1 MSDLPRAGRV
11 PPGPARSG
19 ARRDAAAGPR
29 PGGHT
34 PGGDDAAGGSGT
46 GSSGTGSSGA
56 ASSGAAPG
64 RELADPGTLAANYAS
79 GGFGRPLEWGTRPA
93 LIVIDMVRAY
103 FDPEAEFYMGTG
115 DCLESAARVLA
126 SARAAGIPVLHTRVE
141 FDPDGLN
148 GGVFVRKIPAL
159 RHFVPGG
166 PLGRIMP
173 QVAPAPR
180 EVVIVKQYA
189 SAFYGTT
196 LAATLT
202 ALRVDTL
209 IITGVS
215 TSGCVRA
222 TGVDAIQHGYVPLV
236 VRQAVGD
243 RDPRPHEANLFDLQA
258 KYAEVVDEDQ
268 IHAWLAGTAS

>member
-11 PPGPARSG
+11 SPGPVRPG

-29 PGGHT
+29 PGGYA
-34 PGGDDAAGGSGT
+34 PGGNDAAGGTADGRDLT
-46 GSSGTGSSGA
+46 GQ
-56 ASSGAAPG
+56 
-64 RELADPGTLAANYAS
+64 GTLAANYAS
-79 GGFGRPLEWGTRPA
+79 GGFGQPLAWGSRPA

-103 FDPEAEFYMGTG
+103 FDPDAEFYMGTD
-115 DCLESAARVLA
+115 DCLDAAARVLA

-141 FDPDGLN
+141 FDPGGLT

-166 PLGRIMP
+166 PLGQIMP
-173 QVAPAPR
+173 QVAPAEH

-189 SAFYGTT
+189 SAFFGTT

-209 IITGVS
+209 VIAGVS

-268 IHAWLAGTAS
+268 IHAWLGGTAS